1 MPKES
6 NAAQSFRLGG
16 SLFFPLSPADEMG
29 HFSLSLST
37 ADDESLCLANYVT
50 CRHGC
55 SVAANYAS
63 PPLTPEDTSVLLR
76 QSYKRT
82 ERSAYTVQN

>member
-1 MPKES
+1 MQHS
-6 NAAQSFRLGG
+6 HSG
-16 SLFFPLSPADEMG
+16 SVGHFFFHFHPQTRWVT
-29 HFSLSLST
+29 FSLSLST
-37 ADDESLCLANYVT
+37 ADESLCLANYVT